1 MGRVLGIDYGSRRIG
16 LAISDPLK
24 ITAQPFATWRN
35 ADQTELVSRINGL
48 VHAENIDLV
57 VVGFPLTLKGTKSP
71 QSSATERFTATLS
84 DACRV
89 PVVLWD
95 ERLTTVQA
103 HRVLHPMGKEPSR
116 NRERVDV
123 IAAALMLQSY
133 LDGHPT
139 IHSMESKND

>member
-24 ITAQPFATWRN
+24 ITAQPFATWRKAN
-35 ADQTELVSRINGL
+35 ETELVSRINGL
-48 VHAENIDLV
+48 VSAENVDLV

-71 QSSATERFTATLS
+71 QSLAAERFATMLS
-84 DACRV
+84 ESCPV
-89 PVVLWD
+89 SVVLWD

-103 HRVLHPMGKEPSR
+103 HRALHLMGKPPSR

-123 IAAALMLQSY
+123 IAAALTLQSY

-139 IHSMESKND
+139 INSTESKND

>member
-1 MGRVLGIDYGSRRIG
+1 VGRVLGIDYGSRRIG

-24 ITAQPFATWRN
+24 ITAQPFATWRK
-35 ADQTELVSRINGL
+35 ADETELISRINGL
-48 VHAENIDLV
+48 VLAEKVDLV

-71 QSSATERFTATLS
+71 QSLATERFAAMLS
-84 DACRV
+84 DACPV
-89 PVVLWD
+89 PMVLWD
-95 ERLTTVQA
+95 ERFTTVQA
-103 HRVLHPMGKEPSR
+103 HRALHLMGKQPSR

-139 IHSMESKND
+139 IN